1 MSFYAE
7 IDAKLKEALKTKDRI
22 TLDTLRGL
30 RAAIKNK
37 EVELQRKLTEAEF
50 YQLVAK
56 QIRQREDAI
65 AQFKKGN
72 RLDLAEKEE
81 KELEILK
88 QLMPPPLS
96 DDELE
101 QLVRQVIAE
110 VGAKG
115 PQDMGRVM
123 KEIMP
128 RVSGRADGKR
138 VSALVKQI
146 LSEGC

>member
-7 IDAKLKEALKTKDRI
+7 IDAKLKEALKAKDKI

-65 AQFKKGN
+65 AQFKNGN

-88 QLMPPPLS
+88 QFMPPPLS

>member
-1 MSFYAE
+1 
-7 IDAKLKEALKTKDRI
+7 
-22 TLDTLRGL
+22 
-30 RAAIKNK
+30 
-37 EVELQRKLTEAEF
+37 LTEAEF

-88 QLMPPPLS
+88 QFMPPPFS

-115 PQDMGRVM
+115 PQDMGKVM

-128 RVSGRADGKR
+128 CVSGRADGKR
-138 VSALVKQI
+138 VSALVKQV
-146 LSEGC
+146 LNEG

>member
-7 IDAKLKEALKTKDRI
+7 IDAKLKEALKAKDKI

-37 EVELQRKLTEAEF
+37 EIELQRKVTEAEF

-72 RLDLAEKEE
+72 RLDLAEKEK

-88 QLMPPPLS
+88 QFMPPPPS

-110 VGAKG
+110 VRAKG

>member
-7 IDAKLKEALKTKDRI
+7 IDAKLKEALKAKDKI

-65 AQFKKGN
+65 VQFKKGN

-88 QLMPPPLS
+88 QFMPPPLS

-101 QLVRQVIAE
+101 QLVRQVITE

-115 PQDMGRVM
+115 PQDMGKVM

>member
-65 AQFKKGN
+65 VQFKKGS

-88 QLMPPPLS
+88 QFMPPPLS

>member
-1 MSFYAE
+1 MSFYAK
-7 IDAKLKEALKTKDRI
+7 IDAKLKEALKAKDKI

-88 QLMPPPLS
+88 QFMPPPLS

-128 RVSGRADGKR
+128 RVSGRADGKHI
-138 VSALVKQI
+138 SALVKQI
-146 LSEGC
+146 LSEK

>member
-7 IDAKLKEALKTKDRI
+7 IDAKLKEALKAKDKI

-88 QLMPPPLS
+88 QFMPPPLS

-110 VGAKG
+110 V
-115 PQDMGRVM
+115 M
-123 KEIMP
+123 
-128 RVSGRADGKR
+128 SN
-138 VSALVKQI
+138 VKHQTVI
-146 LSEGC
+146 P

>member
-7 IDAKLKEALKTKDRI
+7 IDAKLKEALKARDKI

-88 QLMPPPLS
+88 QFMPPPLS

>member
-88 QLMPPPLS
+88 QFMPPPLS

>member
-7 IDAKLKEALKTKDRI
+7 IDAKLKEALKAKDKI

-88 QLMPPPLS
+88 QFMPPPLS

-101 QLVRQVIAE
+101 QLVRQVITE

-115 PQDMGRVM
+115 PQDMGKVM
-123 KEIMP
+123 KAIMP

-138 VSALVKQI
+138 VSALVKQV
-146 LSEGC
+146 LNEG

>member
-65 AQFKKGN
+65 AQFKKVN

-88 QLMPPPLS
+88 QFMPPPLS